1 MIKLRIQR
9 ENEIKVVNLVLG
21 KSWVV
26 ELLVWL
32 V

>member
-21 KSWVV
+21 KSWAIEV
-26 ELLVWL
+26 LV
-32 V
+32 